1 MRIAVNTRLLL
12 KDKLE
17 GIGWFSFETLKRIA
31 QNHPEHTFYYIFDR
45 KYDPTFITSQNIV
58 PIVAG
63 LPTRH
68 PFLWFLWME
77 FTIPRILKKINADI
91 FVSPDGFLSL
101 RSKVP
106 QVTVIH
112 DINFHHNPHQLPYWV
127 RKYNNYFFKRFAH
140 KAKHLGTVSEYSKKD
155 IAETYKIDPEKIGVC
170 YNGSN
175 SDYTPLTDS
184 EKLATKKS
192 FSDNEDYFVFIGAL
206 NPRKNIPGLLKSF
219 EIFKNSGSHKQKLV
233 IVGSAMHLTGE
244 IDETLK
250 NMTHKNDV
258 IFTGRLKTEELRLV
272 LGSAIALV
280 YIPFFEGFGIPL
292 VEAMYAETA
301 IISGNTTSLPEVSGD
316 AALHCSP
323 NDHNLVAKH
332 MQLLVEN
339 ESVRLELIEK
349 GKIQRQKFSW
359 DKSAERFWEC
369 IKQGLPE
376 NNKNAKK

>member
-45 KYDPTFITSQNIV
+45 KYDTTFITSQNIV

-155 IAETYKIDPEKIGVC
+155 IAETYKIDPKKIGVC
-170 YNGSN
+170 
-175 SDYTPLTDS
+175 
-184 EKLATKKS
+184 
-192 FSDNEDYFVFIGAL
+192 
-206 NPRKNIPGLLKSF
+206 
-219 EIFKNSGSHKQKLV
+219 
-233 IVGSAMHLTGE
+233 
-244 IDETLK
+244 
-250 NMTHKNDV
+250 
-258 IFTGRLKTEELRLV
+258 
-272 LGSAIALV
+272 
-280 YIPFFEGFGIPL
+280 
-292 VEAMYAETA
+292 
-301 IISGNTTSLPEVSGD
+301 
-316 AALHCSP
+316 
-323 NDHNLVAKH
+323 
-332 MQLLVEN
+332 
-339 ESVRLELIEK
+339 
-349 GKIQRQKFSW
+349 
-359 DKSAERFWEC
+359 
-369 IKQGLPE
+369 
-376 NNKNAKK
+376 